1 MLATFVYFV
10 LPVILLCIGLPIYLI
25 LLIASL
31 VAVVWVANVP
41 LTTIQ
46 TNMFGGLDN
55 FPLLAIPF
63 FILAGEIM
71 GQGGIARRVIVWVTA
86 LTGSARGSLPIT
98 VIASSELFGAM
109 SHTSVGTVAAVGRL
123 VYPALRD
130 GGYSDRFTVSLI
142 ASSGA
147 IAVVIPPSIA
157 MILYSMSAQQS
168 AVDLFTAGIVPSLLI
183 GLVDA
188 IYVVIYSRAR
198 AVKVGAP
205 ASWPKIRK
213 ATREA
218 GWALGTPVVIFG
230 GIYGGIFTP
239 TEAAGVA
246 AIYSIV
252 VTMFIYRDIGWR
264 QLWQITLASVFLISQ
279 ILIIVTAAGIYSWL
293 LTTSG
298 IPQHIVAAMTAL
310 NLHPW
315 ETLLIVN
322 LGLLLVG
329 SFLEPP
335 AAIMILTPLLLPL
348 VQAAGVHPIHFGIIM
363 AVNLSIGMYTPP
375 FGLNLF
381 ASQAI
386 FKQPLGSI
394 YRGVLPFVA
403 INFITLMVISY
414 FPAISMGLVNLG
426 K

>member
-1 MLATFVYFV
+1 VLAAFVFFI
-10 LPVILLCIGLPIYLI
+10 LPLILLCIGLPIYII

-31 VAVVWVANVP
+31 VAVVLVVDVP

-71 GQGGIARRVIVWVTA
+71 GQGGIAKRVIVWVTA
-86 LTGSARGSLPIT
+86 LTGSTRGSLPIT
-98 VIASSELFGAM
+98 AIASSELFGAM
-109 SHTSVGTVAAVGRL
+109 SHTAVGTVAAVGRL

-130 GGYSDRFTVSLI
+130 GGYGDRFSVSLI

-168 AVDLFTAGIVPSLLI
+168 AVDLFTAGIIPSLLI
-183 GLVDA
+183 GFIDA
-188 IYVVIYSRAR
+188 IYVVLYSRTR
-198 AVKVGAP
+198 KVAVGEKTSWLKIWSATKE
-205 ASWPKIRK
+205 AS
-213 ATREA
+213 
-218 GWALGTPVVIFG
+218 WALGTPIVIFG

-252 VTMFIYRDIGWR
+252 VTMLIYRDIGWR
-264 QLWQITLASVFLISQ
+264 RLWQITLSSVFLIAQ
-279 ILIIVTAAGIYSWL
+279 ILIIVTAAGIYAWL

-298 IPQHIVAAMTAL
+298 TPQHLVSAMTAL
-310 NLHPW
+310 NLHSW
-315 ETLLIVN
+315 QMLLIVN
-322 LGLLLVG
+322 LVLLLVG

-348 VQAAGVHPIHFGIIM
+348 VQAAGVQPIHFGIIM

-386 FKQPLGSI
+386 FDQALGSI
-394 YRGVLPFVA
+394 YRGVVPFVA
-403 INFITLMVISY
+403 INFIALMIISY
-414 FPAISMGLVNLG
+414 FPGISMALVDLRR
-426 K
+426 

>member
-1 MLATFVYFV
+1 MLANFVFFI
-10 LPVILLCIGLPIYLI
+10 LPIILLVVGFPIYLI
-25 LLIASL
+25 LLTTSL
-31 VAVVWVANVP
+31 VAILFVADVP

-46 TNMFGGLDN
+46 TAMFGSLDSV
-55 FPLLAIPF
+55 PLLAIPF

-71 GQGGIARRVIVWVTA
+71 GQGGIAKRVIFWVAA
-86 LTGSARGSLPIT
+86 LTGSVRGSLPVT
-98 VIASSELFGAM
+98 TIASSELFGAM
-109 SHTSVGTVAAVGRL
+109 SHTAVGTVAAVGRL
-123 VYPALRD
+123 VFPALRG
-130 GGYSDRFTVSLI
+130 GGYSDRFSVSLI

-168 AVDLFTAGIVPSLLI
+168 AIALFTAGILPSLLL

-188 IYVVIYSRAR
+188 IYVILYSRSR
-198 AVKVGAP
+198 DVRVGE
-205 ASWPKIRK
+205 K
-213 ATREA
+213 ATWPRIWSATKDA
-218 GWALGTPVVIFG
+218 GWALGAPFAILG

-252 VTMFIYRDIGWR
+252 VTMFIYRDIGWHE
-264 QLWQITLASVFLISQ
+264 LWRITVGAAFLIAQ

-298 IPQHIVAAMTAL
+298 IPQHIVSTMTS
-310 NLHPW
+310 LHLAPW
-315 ETLLIVN
+315 QTLLIVN
-322 LGLLLVG
+322 VGLLLIG

-335 AAIMILTPLLLPL
+335 AAIIILTPLLLPL
-348 VQAAGVHPIHFGIIM
+348 VEAAGVHPVHFGIIM

-386 FKQPLGSI
+386 FHHPLGSI
-394 YRGVLPFVA
+394 YRGVVPFVL
-403 INFITLMVISY
+403 INFGMLMVISY
-414 FPAISMGLVNLG
+414 VPWISLGLLNLG
-426 K
+426 H